1 LFRFMGWGILGAW
14 VTGFCLRDGG
24 LRNLVR
30 LRTGGE
36 DGYIRLGGSEVRP
49 TRWQFMADECDIMKA
64 RLPGMKALEF
74 DTQLANH
81 DQIRVPAEVA
91 DQIPEGSVLRV
102 ILLLGTGE
110 DDGWSQLGLDR
121 FAAAYSE
128 EDAVY
133 EKLE

>member
-1 LFRFMGWGILGAW
+1 MKALDTT
-14 VTGFCLRDGG
+14 VEP
-24 LRNLVR
+24 LVFPEF
-30 LRTGGE
+30 GN
-36 DGYIRLGGSEVRP
+36 
-49 TRWQFMADECDIMKA
+49 CDIMKA
-64 RLPGMKALEF
+64 GWPGMKALEF

-102 ILLLGTGE
+102 ILLLERGE
-110 DDGWSQLGLDR
+110 DEGWSQLSLDR

-133 EKLE
+133 EKLEYGSPVR